1 MSTAEISALFE
12 AWKKS
17 EFEGDGVCFIEL
29 LKTEEEVDMV
39 RSWRMVYDYG
49 FNTGYSCA
57 EKDGYRSA

>member
-17 EFEGDGVCFIEL
+17 EFEGDSVCFIEL

-39 RSWRMVYDYG
+39 RS
-49 FNTGYSCA
+49 
-57 EKDGYRSA
+57 